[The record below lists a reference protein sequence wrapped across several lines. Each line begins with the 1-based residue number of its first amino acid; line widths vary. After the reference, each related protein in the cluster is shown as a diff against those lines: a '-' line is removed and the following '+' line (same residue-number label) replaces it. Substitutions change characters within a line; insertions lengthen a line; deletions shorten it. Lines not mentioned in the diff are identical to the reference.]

1 MPGGARLDTKAD
13 MRRILISALAIAWG
27 VAAFAHAQSFDTP
40 QTVTVEGAAAP
51 LGRAGQALRVHLLGS
66 FELYTLAVYLD
77 GPAIDRG
84 RLISPDVPK
93 ALRIEVRYKDDLTRR
108 RPSIDWQGEL
118 VPRLER
124 DAMTLLRGAF
134 APLRYGDVVLVEY
147 VPIKGTTVRIN
158 RGVAVSGAHHDL
170 MLAFLDHWIGQQP
183 VSEEVKRSLL
193 ASSGSGSGSG

>member
-1 MPGGARLDTKAD
+1 
-13 MRRILISALAIAWG
+13 MRRILLSALAITWS
-27 VAAFAHAQSFDTP
+27 AAALAYAQSIDTP
-40 QTVTVEGAAAP
+40 QTVTLEGATAP
-51 LGRAGQALRVHLLGS
+51 LVRAGQALRVHLLGS
-66 FELYTLAVYLD
+66 FELYTIAVYLD
-77 GPAIDRG
+77 GPADRT
-84 RLISPDVPK
+84 RLISSDVGK
-93 ALRIEVRYKDDLTRR
+93 ALRIEIKYKDDLSRR

-118 VPRLER
+118 IPRLER

-183 VSEEVKRSLL
+183 VSEDVKRSLL